1 MINYEQTWGIFIKI
15 MNDNVIMTIMFA
27 VLIMLLVVSAIV
39 SAIETAIT
47 GTDFVKIETLADK
60 GDKRASKV
68 LLLQEKQQRIIS
80 TMLFLNNVVNIVATT
95 ITTLLVT
102 IYIKNVPLAVATAI
116 LTFIILI
123 FCEITPKRIANKNSE
138 NIILAYVD
146 FINATLFL
154 LYPIVLVLSTIS
166 DGIAKVF
173 HVNLEEEVDTYSED
187 ELKTLVDISHEQ
199 GVLETEEKEIIQ
211 NALEFGEK
219 TLVDIMIPYD
229 KVKYVSVTSTYEQV
243 MAICI
248 NNEYTRYPVVDGS
261 LDNIV
266 GILNVKDLI
275 KAIGANQG
283 ITKDD
288 DMSAKGDFDI
298 EEMMREPF
306 FLNENVKISQAFR
319 RMQKVYANMVIVRSD
334 NCKTIGIVTLEDI
347 LEEVVGE
354 IRDEFDE
361 I

>member
-1 MINYEQTWGIFIKI
+1 MI
-15 MNDNVIMTIMFA
+15 M
-27 VLIMLLVVSAIV
+27 LIMAIILIILLIISAVV

-60 GDKRASKV
+60 GNKSAKKA
-68 LLLQEKQQRIIS
+68 LELQDKQQRIIS
-80 TMLFLNNVVNIVATT
+80 TMLLLNNVVNIVATT

-102 IYIKNVPLAVATAI
+102 FYIKNVPLAVATAI

-138 NIILAYVD
+138 NILLFYVD
-146 FINATLFL
+146 FINVVLFL
-154 LYPIVLVLSTIS
+154 LYPVIIILNTLS
-166 DGIAKVF
+166 DGIAKVLK
-173 HVNLEEEVDTYSED
+173 VDLEEEVDIYSED

-219 TLVDIMIPYD
+219 TLKDIMIPYD
-229 KVKYVSVTSTYEQV
+229 KVKYISVNSTYEQV
-243 MAICI
+243 MATCI

-266 GILNVKDLI
+266 GIFNVKDLI

-283 ITKDD
+283 ITNDD
-288 DMSAKGDFDI
+288 DQTSKGDFDV

-306 FLNENVKISQAFR
+306 FLNESVKISQAFR

>member
-1 MINYEQTWGIFIKI
+1 MYMDDNSIMI
-15 MNDNVIMTIMFA
+15 
-27 VLIMLLVVSAIV
+27 IMLSMLLITLLISAIV

-47 GTDFVKIETLADK
+47 GIDFVKIETLADK
-60 GDKRASKV
+60 GNKRAKKALS
-68 LLLQEKQQRIIS
+68 LQDKQQRIIS
-80 TMLFLNNVVNIVATT
+80 TMLFLNNVVNIIATT

-102 IYIKNVPLAVATAI
+102 FYIKNIPLAVATAV

-138 NIILAYVD
+138 NVIIFYVNLIS
-146 FINATLFL
+146 FILIIFSPVVTFL
-154 LYPIVLVLSTIS
+154 NMLS
-166 DGIAKVF
+166 DGIAKLIGI
-173 HVNLEEEVDTYSED
+173 NLDEKVDTYSED
-187 ELKTLVDISHEQ
+187 ELKTLVDLSHEQ

-219 TLVDIMIPYD
+219 TLNQVMVPNS
-229 KVKYVSVTSTYEQV
+229 KVKFISIDSTYEQV
-243 MAICI
+243 MATFI

-275 KAIGANQG
+275 KAIGINQG
-283 ITKDD
+283 IVDND
-288 DMSAKGDFDI
+288 NVLVSKGDFSI
-298 EEMMREPF
+298 EELMREPF
-306 FLNENVKISQAFR
+306 FLSENVKISSAFR
-319 RMQKVYANMVIVRSD
+319 RMQKVYTNIVIVRSD
-334 NCKTIGIVTLEDI
+334 NCKTIGIATLEDI

>member
-1 MINYEQTWGIFIKI
+1 
-15 MNDNVIMTIMFA
+15 MNDNMIMI
-27 VLIMLLVVSAIV
+27 IMLVILILMLIVSAIV

-47 GTDFVKIETLADK
+47 GTDFVKVETLADK
-60 GDKRASKV
+60 GDKRAKRA
-68 LLLQEKQQRIIS
+68 LLLQEKQQRVIS

-102 IYIKNVPLAVATAI
+102 FYIKNIPLAVATAV
-116 LTFIILI
+116 LTFIVLI
-123 FCEITPKRIANKNSE
+123 FCEITPKRIANKDSE
-138 NIILAYVD
+138 NILLFYVD
-146 FINATLFL
+146 FVDLSLMLFFPAVAL
-154 LYPIVLVLSTIS
+154 LSAIS
-166 DGIAKVF
+166 DGIAKIMRVD
-173 HVNLEEEVDTYSED
+173 LQEEVDTYSED

-211 NALEFGEK
+211 NAMEFGEK
-219 TLVDIMIPYD
+219 TLGQVMLPND
-229 KVKYVSVTSTYEQV
+229 KVKFISIDSTYEQV
-243 MAICI
+243 MATVI

-275 KAIGANQG
+275 KAIGINQG
-283 ITKDD
+283 IVKEEVT
-288 DMSAKGDFDI
+288 SSNGDFDI
-298 EEMMREPF
+298 EGLMREPF
-306 FLNENVKISQAFR
+306 FLNENVKISSAFR
-319 RMQKVYANMVIVRSD
+319 RMQKVYTNIVIVRSD
-334 NCKTIGIVTLEDI
+334 NCKTIGIATLEDI

>member
-1 MINYEQTWGIFIKI
+1 MDDNLIMI
-15 MNDNVIMTIMFA
+15 IMFA
-27 VLIMLLVVSAIV
+27 VLFLMLVISAIV

-60 GDKRASKV
+60 GDKRARKA

-102 IYIKNVPLAVATAI
+102 FYIKNIPLAVATAI
-116 LTFIILI
+116 LTFIVLI
-123 FCEITPKRIANKNSE
+123 FCEITPKRMANKDSE
-138 NIILAYVD
+138 NIILFYVD
-146 FINATLFL
+146 FIN
-154 LYPIVLVLSTIS
+154 IILVLLSPVVSLLSALS
-166 DGIAKVF
+166 DGLANIIG
-173 HVNLEEEVDTYSED
+173 VNLDEEVDTYSED
-187 ELKTLVDISHEQ
+187 ELKTLVDLSHEQ
-199 GVLETEEKEIIQ
+199 GVLETEEKDIIQ

-219 TLVDIMIPYD
+219 TLGQVMVPTS
-229 KVKYVSVTSTYEQV
+229 KVKFISIDSTYEQV
-243 MAICI
+243 MATFV

-275 KAIGANQG
+275 KAIGINQG
-283 ITKDD
+283 IVDND
-288 DMSAKGDFDI
+288 SVGISKGDFNI
-298 EEMMREPF
+298 EELMREPF
-306 FLNENVKISQAFR
+306 FLNENVKISSAFR
-319 RMQKVYANMVIVRSD
+319 RMQKVYTNLVIVRSD

>member
-1 MINYEQTWGIFIKI
+1 MDDSII
-15 MNDNVIMTIMFA
+15 MLIMFLL
-27 VLIMLLVVSAIV
+27 LILMLIISAIV

-60 GDKRASKV
+60 GNLRAEKA
-68 LLLQEKQQRIIS
+68 LTLQEKQQRIIS

-102 IYIKNVPLAVATAI
+102 IYIKNVPLAVATAV
-116 LTFIILI
+116 LTFVILI

-138 NIILAYVD
+138 NILLFYVN
-146 FINATLFL
+146 FISVSLTIFF
-154 LYPIVLVLSTIS
+154 PIVALLSAIS
-166 DGIAKVF
+166 DGFAKLLKVD
-173 HVNLEEEVDTYSED
+173 LEEEIDSYSED

-211 NALEFGEK
+211 NAMEYGEK
-219 TLVDIMIPYD
+219 TLAQVMVPND
-229 KVKYVSVTSTYEQV
+229 KVKFISIDSTYEQV
-243 MAICI
+243 MATVI

-283 ITKDD
+283 IVRDD
-288 DMSAKGDFDI
+288 DSSAIGDFDI
-298 EEMMREPF
+298 GELMREPF
-306 FLNENVKISQAFR
+306 FLNENVKISSAFR
-319 RMQKVYANMVIVRSD
+319 RMQKVYTNMVIVRSD
-334 NCKTIGIVTLEDI
+334 NCKTIGIVSLEDI

>member
-1 MINYEQTWGIFIKI
+1 M
-15 MNDNVIMTIMFA
+15 IMTIMIL
-27 VLIMLLVVSAIV
+27 VLILMLLISAIV

-47 GTDFVKIETLADK
+47 GADFVKVETLSDK
-60 GDKRASKV
+60 GNMTAKKV
-68 LLLQEKQQRIIS
+68 LDLQDKQQRIIS
-80 TMLFLNNVVNIVATT
+80 TMLFLNNIVNIVATT

-102 IYIKNVPLAVATAI
+102 FYIKNIPLAVATAI
-116 LTFIILI
+116 LTFIVLI
-123 FCEITPKRIANKNSE
+123 FCEITPKRIANKDSE
-138 NIILAYVD
+138 NILLLYVD
-146 FINATLFL
+146 FINAALFL
-154 LYPIVLVLSTIS
+154 FYPIVLVLSTIS
-166 DGIAKVF
+166 DGIAKLLKVD
-173 HVNLEEEVDTYSED
+173 LEEEIDTYSED

-211 NALEFGEK
+211 NALEYGEK
-219 TLVDIMIPYD
+219 TLKDIMIPYD
-229 KVKYVSVTSTYEQV
+229 KVKYISVTSTYEQV

-266 GILNVKDLI
+266 GIFNEKDLI

-283 ITKDD
+283 ITNDD
-288 DMSAKGDFDI
+288 DQTSKGEFDVA
-298 EEMMREPF
+298 EMMREPF

-334 NCKTIGIVTLEDI
+334 NCKTIGMATLEDI

>member
-1 MINYEQTWGIFIKI
+1 MDDSIIMI
-15 MNDNVIMTIMFA
+15 IMFV
-27 VLIMLLVVSAIV
+27 VLVMMLIVSAIV

-47 GTDFVKIETLADK
+47 GTDFVKIETLSDK
-60 GDKRASKV
+60 GNKKAKKA

-102 IYIKNVPLAVATAI
+102 FYIKNIPLAVATAI

-123 FCEITPKRIANKNSE
+123 FCEITPKRMANKDSE
-138 NIILAYVD
+138 NILLFYVD
-146 FINATLFL
+146 FISLSLTMFF
-154 LYPIVLVLSTIS
+154 PIVSLLSALS

-173 HVNLEEEVDTYSED
+173 KVDLQEETDTYSED

-219 TLVDIMIPYD
+219 TLGQVMIPND
-229 KVKYVSVTSTYEQV
+229 KVKFVSVDSTYEQV
-243 MAICI
+243 MAIVI
-248 NNEYTRYPVVDGS
+248 NNEYTRYPVVGGS

-275 KAIGANQG
+275 KAIGVNQG
-283 ITKDD
+283 IVKDVD
-288 DMSAKGDFDI
+288 VGSNGDFDI
-298 EEMMREPF
+298 ESLMREPF
-306 FLNENVKISQAFR
+306 FLNENVKISAAFK
-319 RMQKVYANMVIVRSD
+319 RMQKVYANIVIVRSD

>member
-1 MINYEQTWGIFIKI
+1 MD
-15 MNDNVIMTIMFA
+15 DNFIMTIMFIILILMLIISA
-27 VLIMLLVVSAIV
+27 VV

-60 GDKRASKV
+60 NDKRAIKV
-68 LLLQEKQQRIIS
+68 LKLQDKQQRIIS

-102 IYIKNVPLAVATAI
+102 IYIKNIPLAVATAV

-123 FCEITPKRIANKNSE
+123 FCEITPKRIANKNAE
-138 NIILAYVD
+138 NIILLFVD
-146 FINATLFL
+146 LIGIIL
-154 LYPIVLVLSTIS
+154 IVLFPVVSLLNALSDI
-166 DGIAKVF
+166 IASLLG
-173 HVNLEEEVDTYSED
+173 VNLDEEVDTYSED
-187 ELKTLVDISHEQ
+187 ELKTLVDLSHEQ
-199 GVLETEEKEIIQ
+199 GVLETEEKDIIQ

-219 TLVDIMIPYD
+219 TLNQVMIPNE
-229 KVKYVSVTSTYEQV
+229 KVKFISINSTYEQV
-243 MAICI
+243 MATFI

-261 LDNIV
+261 VDNIV

-275 KAIGANQG
+275 KAIGINQG
-283 ITKDD
+283 IVDK
-288 DMSAKGDFDI
+288 SASISKGDFDI
-298 EEMMREPF
+298 EELMREPF
-306 FLNENVKISQAFR
+306 FLNENVKISSAFR
-319 RMQKVYANMVIVRSD
+319 RMQKVYANMVIVRTD
-334 NCKTIGIVTLEDI
+334 NCKTIGIATLEDI

>member
-1 MINYEQTWGIFIKI
+1 M
-15 MNDNVIMTIMFA
+15 MTILFII
-27 VLIMLLVVSAIV
+27 LFIMLIISAIV

-47 GTDFVKIETLADK
+47 GTDFVKIETLTDK
-60 GDKRASKV
+60 GNKKASRV
-68 LLLQEKQQRIIS
+68 LKLKDKQQRIIS

-102 IYIKNVPLAVATAI
+102 IFIKNIPLAVATAV

-123 FCEITPKRIANKNSE
+123 FCEITPKRIANQNSE
-138 NIILAYVD
+138 NIILFFVD
-146 FINATLFL
+146 FINFVLFS
-154 LYPIVLVLSTIS
+154 LYPIVSLLSIIS
-166 DGIAKVF
+166 DVLAKILGVS
-173 HVNLEEEVDTYSED
+173 LKEEIDIYSEE

-211 NALEFGEK
+211 NALAFGEK
-219 TLVDIMIPYD
+219 TLADIMIPND
-229 KVKYVSVTSTYEQV
+229 KVKFISVNSTYEQV
-243 MAICI
+243 MATVI

-275 KAIGANQG
+275 KAIGINQG
-283 ITKDD
+283 IISDED
-288 DMSAKGDFDI
+288 YISKGDFNI

-306 FLNENVKISQAFR
+306 FLTENVKISSAFR
-319 RMQKVYANMVIVRSD
+319 RMQKVFTNLVIVRSD

>member
-1 MINYEQTWGIFIKI
+1 M
-15 MNDNVIMTIMFA
+15 
-27 VLIMLLVVSAIV
+27 LIISAIV
-39 SAIETAIT
+39 SSIETAIT
-47 GTDFVKIETLADK
+47 GTDFIKIETLSDK
-60 GDKRASKV
+60 GDKRAKKA
-68 LLLQEKQQRIIS
+68 LKLREKQQRIIS

-95 ITTLLVT
+95 ITTILVT
-102 IYIKNVPLAVATAI
+102 FYIKNIPLAVATAT
-116 LTFIILI
+116 LTFVVLI

-138 NIILAYVD
+138 NIILFYVD
-146 FINATLFL
+146 FINAVIFL
-154 LYPIVLVLSTIS
+154 LSPVVLILNTLS
-166 DGIAKVF
+166 DGIAKLLN
-173 HVNLEEEVDTYSED
+173 VNLEEELDTYSED

-199 GVLETEEKEIIQ
+199 GVLESEEKEIIQ

-219 TLVDIMIPYD
+219 TLKDIMIPYD

-266 GILNVKDLI
+266 GIFNVKDLV

-283 ITKDD
+283 ITKDED
-288 DMSAKGDFDI
+288 QTAKGEFDI
-298 EEMMREPF
+298 VEMMREPF
-306 FLNENVKISQAFR
+306 FLNEDIKISQAFR
-319 RMQKVYANMVIVRSD
+319 KMQKVYANMVIVRSD
-334 NCKTIGIVTLEDI
+334 NCKTIGIATLEDI